1 MPVKLSPFVH
11 RNNSD
16 GTIDSICT
24 ECIMV
29 IATSRLEAALQ
40 EDEEGHKCD
49 PFRLEYLCQLLPTL
63 RR

>member
-1 MPVKLSPFVH
+1 VLVKLSPFVH

-29 IATSRLEAALQ
+29 IATSRLEGDLL
-40 EDEEGHKCD
+40 EDEDGHKCD
-49 PFRLEYLCQLLPTL
+49 AIRLEYLHQVMPIL
-63 RR
+63 RQ